1 MLVELNEKQNSPIT
15 WAKISGGKIVVT
27 SDENDPKAIKR
38 INKVGNEVWERF
50 YASIG
55 GTITTLSVEE
65 NKFGEVD
72 IRVGLQNDDKKGVLT
87 FALDSSYGRGFL
99 NQIFN
104 VDLTKPVSFNPWMKV
119 LEDGTKR
126 TNLYLNYSNK
136 EKVLYQLPE
145 GTPEVKWVDTKK
157 GKVIDPVSKAEHDDF
172 LDQKLQEF
180 IKTNNLVYD
189 NSLASVNLD
198 EMISPL
204 SDEEKKQLKKPKV
217 ESPKVETKVE
227 EQSMDDFFNE
237 FE

>member
-1 MLVELNEKQNSPIT
+1 
-15 WAKISGGKIVVT
+15 
-27 SDENDPKAIKR
+27 
-38 INKVGNEVWERF
+38 
-50 YASIG
+50 
-55 GTITTLSVEE
+55 
-65 NKFGEVD
+65 
-72 IRVGLQNDDKKGVLT
+72 
-87 FALDSSYGRGFL
+87 
-99 NQIFN
+99 
-104 VDLTKPVSFNPWMKV
+104 MKV